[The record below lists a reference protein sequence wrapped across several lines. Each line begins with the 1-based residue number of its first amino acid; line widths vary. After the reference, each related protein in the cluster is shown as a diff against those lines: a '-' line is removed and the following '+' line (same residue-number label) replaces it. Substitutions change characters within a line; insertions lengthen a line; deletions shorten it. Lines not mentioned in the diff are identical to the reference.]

1 MRTFIAL
8 ELPEAFEDEV
18 ADLARQ
24 LSGTV
29 SGRFMKRETYHLTLA
44 FLGEIGEAESREVIA
59 VLDEVAGACDAVA
72 LQPTGLGT
80 FGRPRDCTLWLGLAQ
95 TDELMTLA
103 DELRTQLDKRGIA
116 YDRKAFRPHI
126 TLARRAVL
134 PKAPLEGLVFPT
146 ADAAC
151 RLTFFKSTL
160 SQEGASYKPLYSV
173 EFPE

>member
-24 LSGTV
+24 LSGLV

-59 VLDEVAGACDAVA
+59 ALDEVAYTCDTVA
-72 LQPTGLGT
+72 LRPTGLGT
-80 FGRPRDCTLWLGLAQ
+80 FGKPRDCALWLGLTQ

-103 DELRTQLDKRGIA
+103 DELRTQLDKHGIA

-134 PKAPLEGLVFPT
+134 PKAPLEGLVFPA
-146 ADAAC
+146 ADTAC
-151 RLTFFKSTL
+151 RLTLFKSTL

-173 EFPE
+173 ELG

>member
-8 ELPEAFEDEV
+8 ELPESFEDEV

-24 LSGTV
+24 LSGMV

-59 VLDEVAGACDAVA
+59 ALDEVADSCAAVA
-72 LQPTGLGT
+72 LRPESLGT

-95 TDELMTLA
+95 TDELMALA
-103 DELRTQLDKRGIA
+103 NELRTRLDKRDIA
-116 YDRKAFRPHI
+116 YDRKAFHPHI

-146 ADAAC
+146 ADTAH

-173 EFPE
+173 ELG